1 MLLSM
6 DQLETVPPSPTAAG
20 FASLLSSLMAPEP
33 AGKPE
38 SDWDDEGL
46 TEDVATLS
54 YESALRSHARYSSTG
69 NDDKILPEDRLKQAA
84 EDIGAIRAKM
94 TSARDASGAKAP
106 ARTPLVPLST
116 YDLTDTELEPEEVA
130 HPRSASKSGHRNKVT
145 AFERNLKKSSITIRM
160 SEEEC
165 EQLHQRAA
173 EAGVTV
179 SAYLRSCT
187 FEAEALRS
195 QVKEV
200 LSKLTATE
208 EAKPTVALAPKKPVS
223 SATEQAEEAGS
234 STSGLGWLKKLMP
247 QGRQHNQAMRA

>member
-1 MLLSM
+1 
-6 DQLETVPPSPTAAG
+6 
-20 FASLLSSLMAPEP
+20 MAPDA

-38 SDWDDEGL
+38 PEWDDEGL
-46 TEDVATLS
+46 AEDVATLS

-94 TSARDASGAKAP
+94 ASAKPTSGAKAP
-106 ARTPLVPLST
+106 ARAPLVPLST
-116 YDLTDTELEPEEVA
+116 YETTDPEPEPEVA
-130 HPRSASKSGHRNKVT
+130 ARSTSAPKSAPRGKIT
-145 AFERNLKKSSITIRM
+145 PFERNLKKSSITIRM

-200 LSKLTATE
+200 LSKLTSAE
-208 EAKPTVALAPKKPVS
+208 EERPTAVIAPKKPVS
-223 SATEQAEEAGS
+223 SATEQVQEAAS
-234 STSGLGWLKKLMP
+234 SASGLGWLKKLMP
-247 QGRQHNQAMRA
+247 QGRQHNQGMRA